1 MRRVSTTRRVLYT
14 FKAHCLLSID
24 AIKKHKKTYEDSE
37 DEEDDKSMGT
47 AAAMQALKLFN
58 KGETKS
64 SSSSQSAFLGLAMAE
79 ASKVSYHLP

>member
-1 MRRVSTTRRVLYT
+1 M
-14 FKAHCLLSID
+14 AHYLSSLD

-37 DEEDDKSMGT
+37 DEEDNKSMGT

-64 SSSSQSAFLGLAMAE
+64 GSSSQSAFLGLAMAE
-79 ASKVSYHLP
+79 ASKVSCYLP

>member
-1 MRRVSTTRRVLYT
+1 MSTSRLLYRVS
-14 FKAHCLLSID
+14 LLVNRHHAD
-24 AIKKHKKTYEDSE
+24 AIKKHKKTYEDSG

-79 ASKVSYHLP
+79 ASKVSYYSP